1 MMFGLLA
8 SRSNAYKVGQTIP
21 RFHIGSLSLLSSL
34 ATKAAE
40 VTNSSIIDSYGRC
53 NLPVTVLSFSPYANA
68 PQTRVAHGK
77 VYDISLVDIT
87 RKENNEI
94 NELQR
99 LIDSLQIS
107 QFPSP
112 SFFRANTQQRTFQ
125 VMNRNGRK
133 AKRAN
138 RGKRP
143 CSRVRRH
150 WKTKNWANTSRR
162 G

>member
-1 MMFGLLA
+1 MIFGLLVSPSIA
-8 SRSNAYKVGQTIP
+8 CKVGREIP
-21 RFHIGSLSLLSSL
+21 KSHIGRLSLLSSI
-34 ATKAAE
+34 ANKAAAG
-40 VTNSSIIDSYGRC
+40 TNSSTTDHYGRC
-53 NLPVTVLSFSPYANA
+53 NLPATMLRYINA
-68 PQTRVAHGK
+68 PLTRIAHGQPFN
-77 VYDISLVDIT
+77 IPLVDIT
-87 RKENNEI
+87 RRENDETD
-94 NELQR
+94 ELKR
-99 LIDSLQIS
+99 LLYSLQMAQLSSPFIS
-107 QFPSP
+107 
-112 SFFRANTQQRTFQ
+112 RANMQQHMFQ